1 MVTTYLSLS
10 SNNTTQNEIQISW
23 GTPLL
28 LPALNPSRTVS
39 KGAAVYKQ
47 EDNARELL
55 LQENLKQFLH
65 ATITM

>member
-55 LQENLKQFLH
+55 
-65 ATITM
+65 